1 MELKGTQLAGK
12 IHILPG
18 ARWVA
23 GDGLLAIGGG
33 NGLLAIGGGDGLLME

>member
-18 ARWVA
+18 AQWVG
-23 GDGLLAIGGG
+23 GD
-33 NGLLAIGGGDGLLME
+33 GLLAIGGGDGLVVMGCWR